1 MKKTAL
7 LVLFSLYFSG
17 NLFSQK
23 GNEDIDSYTYLTMYY
38 VDNSDGAE
46 TEALNEGVVT
56 ELKESLNNL
65 TKRPDNYFFFY
76 GCDGSESKTSNNLTS
91 FINSPALKKYLANPS
106 DEADYVYDKSVIR
119 DYFTENPIL
128 VKQNVEIN
136 VYLSAYAAKRMMKS
150 TDDIPPGV
158 FLTNEIKTYVGQ
170 SDNKNL
176 KVKMR
181 YYINK
186 EIVPALGEE
195 NIKIFLRFC
204 NAELGIQNVTTDVE
218 FL

>member
-7 LVLFSLYFSG
+7 ILTLSLSLSG
-17 NLFSQK
+17 TAWSQK
-23 GNEDIDSYTYLTMYY
+23 GNEAEDSYTYLTMYY

-46 TEALNEGVVT
+46 TEALNEGVVS

-76 GCDGSESKTSNNLTS
+76 GCDGAESKTSNNLAS

-106 DEADYVYDKSVIR
+106 DEADYVYDKSVLR
-119 DYFTENPIL
+119 DYFTENPLL

-136 VYLSAYAAKRMMKS
+136 VFLSAYAVKRMMKS
-150 TDDIPPGV
+150 TDDIPPGI
-158 FLTNEIKTYVGQ
+158 FLTNEVKMYVGAI
-170 SDNKNL
+170 DNKNL

-186 EIVPALGEE
+186 EIAPVLGEE
-195 NIKIFLRFC
+195 NIRMFLRFC
-204 NAELGIQNVTTDVE
+204 NTELGIQNVTTDVE
-218 FL
+218 FF